1 MSTLEARIAKL
12 ETRQGTTAERTAFQL
27 DDATLERIIVAFL
40 VSATPEEIEAELSA
54 HPEFRELYVELMPKA
69 LELYQAR
76 NENQVRRK
84 VGQDY
89 ASSSGRLK
97 LTARSSDSI
106 HSNHVG
112 YFSSTTSSHQCM
124 I

>member
-76 NENQVRRK
+76 NENQVRRREIAPTRARVNLPCVQICTHQK
-84 VGQDY
+84 
-89 ASSSGRLK
+89 SGSHARAGEPK
-97 LTARSSDSI
+97 LRIQS
-106 HSNHVG
+106 
-112 YFSSTTSSHQCM
+112 
-124 I
+124 

>member
-84 VGQDY
+84 IIRIDTFPPV
-89 ASSSGRLK
+89 REFLK
-97 LTARSSDSI
+97 HHRT
-106 HSNHVG
+106 
-112 YFSSTTSSHQCM
+112 Q
-124 I
+124 